1 MIIRIIYC
9 LIIIFFMT
17 VLEGKAKT
25 VIWSVRPVYQMIK
38 PYSPSLYLCQLDGK
52 WGVVDADGKTIL
64 PNRYDFITSQHNG
77 IGLFGIVEGSRNLLN
92 GFIRADGT
100 CTTINGKYYVIAN
113 FPYFSEGK
121 LCVSAPSGKQGYMN
135 ENGDIVIKCQF
146 DAIRPFREGLASI
159 KKGPWVYYIRENY
172 DTAPEQ
178 NVVYAEWRNGEITEG
193 SSFKNGEAV
202 VGYGGKYRVI
212 DKQGRELRNFS
223 ASNWKVNPI
232 DYTIVYNEADSRDGI
247 EPFTPQ
253 YTSIEVY
260 SVDGKYGF
268 RSDNEVIL
276 SPVLCSASSI
286 DLNYV
291 SIVTHN
297 GKWGLLKIIEG
308 SIKSTL
314 LYDGNLADRIH
325 VDSKGKADMLQYSIT
340 IPEMYRGHTSFLV
353 DNGSGSLADVSS
365 LATIDK
371 GKLIYDFCPEINK
384 SDKTK
389 TIRCR
394 LLYEDME
401 VLDDEF
407 TLLVE
412 RPVKLR
418 LSDPMVATAQA
429 DIKTEIQEVTA
440 TIYNDSEREVSVT
453 ATLSVN
459 CQSNRAASRSFNI
472 TISSRSSRK
481 ISVPVRVSVDENAPA
496 VIRLSTGEQK
506 KSTVALKIY

>member
-9 LIIIFFMT
+9 LIVMLFMAI
-17 VLEGKAKT
+17 LENKEKT
-25 VIWSVRPVYQMIK
+25 VIWGVRPIYEMIK
-38 PYSPSLYLCQLDGK
+38 PYSQDLYLCQLNGK

-135 ENGDIVIKCQF
+135 ENGDIVVKCQF
-146 DAIRPFREGLASI
+146 DVIRPFKEGLASI

-172 DTAPEQ
+172 DAAPGQ

-212 DKQGRELRNFS
+212 DKLGRELRIFS

-260 SVDGKYGF
+260 AVDGKYGF

-276 SPVLCSASSI
+276 SPVLSNASSV
-286 DLNYV
+286 DLNHV

-314 LYDGNLADRIH
+314 LYDGNLAERIY
-325 VDSKGKADMLQYSIT
+325 VDAKGKAEMLQYSIT
-340 IPEMYRGHTSFLV
+340 IPEMYRGHTSFLF
-353 DNGSGSLADVSS
+353 DDGSGRFEDVSS
-365 LATIDK
+365 SVATDK
-371 GKLIYDFCPEINK
+371 GKLIYDFYPEIK
-384 SDKTK
+384 KTDETK
-389 TIRCR
+389 IIRCR

-412 RPVKLR
+412 RPVQLR

-440 TIYNDSEREVSVT
+440 TIYNDSERDVSVT

-459 CQSNRAASRSFNI
+459 CQSNKAASRSFNI
-472 TISSRSSRK
+472 TIHGGSSRQ
-481 ISVPVRVSVDENAPA
+481 ISVPVRVSVDENASA

-506 KSTVALKIY
+506 KSTVTLKIY